1 MAFIHQQQSLPTI
14 ATIIPQLSALVMP
27 ANQLLL
33 CCFAALQGPLFV
45 ELFNALLTTCQGFL
59 SLQSSFSCDT
69 IGNVAAGPTDA
80 ELKKL
85 FIHNLAQQQQ
95 Q

>member
-1 MAFIHQQQSLPTI
+1 MS
-14 ATIIPQLSALVMP
+14 

-33 CCFAALQGPLFV
+33 LPLFA
-45 ELFNALLTTCQGFL
+45 ELFNALLTACQGFL
-59 SLQSSFSCDT
+59 SMRSSFSCDT
-69 IGNVAAGPTDA
+69 IGNVAEGPTEA

-95 Q
+95 QQKQQ